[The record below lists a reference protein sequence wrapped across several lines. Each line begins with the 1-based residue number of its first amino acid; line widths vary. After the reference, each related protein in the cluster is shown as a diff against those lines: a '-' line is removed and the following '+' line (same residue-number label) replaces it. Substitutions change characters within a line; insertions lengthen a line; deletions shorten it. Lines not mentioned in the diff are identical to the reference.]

1 MSQKEEPRS
10 LWADMQEDE
19 EDMRDKLKKKFAAHT
34 GLGGAVT
41 LHKVTE
47 TSNVREE
54 YSAEPMKEKDWKSPA
69 LNEYR

>member
-1 MSQKEEPRS
+1 MQK
-10 LWADMQEDE
+10 DE
-19 EDMRDKLKKKFAAHT
+19 EDMRDQLKKKLPGT

-54 YSAEPMKEKDWKSPA
+54 YSAEPVKEKDWKSPA
-69 LNEYR
+69 LNEYRNRYFEGGEDE